1 MEQNTFF
8 RKIRNHRCKLLSF
21 RISPLPYPNPVGK
34 PCIRAR
40 HVDQKK
46 SWARQYVIKPSSWC
60 ALDRRLLHHSTV
72 AGRGVRLANR
82 PRAFQTTSSSSSAP
96 EGEHQRTKMSFLS
109 FHPSSIPEC
118 SYQCLLYLK
127 ITFRNFFFSLAE
139 KFVKDDDF
147 LSILNSILDSIL
159 TFLKVVQNCSFS
171 WRATLWKSIIRRW
184 QKNLK
189 HGWSKCQILYGT
201 LGHNTVFLH
210 HQKVLGRW
218 KKKMMMM
225 AFVSIPPTTI
235 RKTSDSLIGTVF
247 EKKVTFKN

>member
-1 MEQNTFF
+1 MLISMSFVFENYFPKLFF
-8 RKIRNHRCKLLSF
+8 FISRKVCEGRRLSF
-21 RISPLPYPNPVGK
+21 YP
-34 PCIRAR
+34 
-40 HVDQKK
+40 
-46 SWARQYVIKPSSWC
+46 QY
-60 ALDRRLLHHSTV
+60 
-72 AGRGVRLANR
+72 
-82 PRAFQTTSSSSSAP
+82 
-96 EGEHQRTKMSFLS
+96 
-109 FHPSSIPEC
+109 
-118 SYQCLLYLK
+118 
-127 ITFRNFFFSLAE
+127 
-139 KFVKDDDF
+139 
-147 LSILNSILDSIL
+147 SILDSIL

-235 RKTSDSLIGTVF
+235 RKTSDSPIGTVF
-247 EKKVTFKN
+247 KKRSLSKIRILKTFL